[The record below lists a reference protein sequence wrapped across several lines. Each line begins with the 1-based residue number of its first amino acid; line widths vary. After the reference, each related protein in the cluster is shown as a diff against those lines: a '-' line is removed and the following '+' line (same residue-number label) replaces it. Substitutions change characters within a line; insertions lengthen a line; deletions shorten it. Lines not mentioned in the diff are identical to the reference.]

1 MGNKK
6 GGAINSK
13 DILEAPQASVR
24 VKPLPSSKIS
34 KKSVTLSK
42 YANKQ
47 KTLVFSTRGINQR
60 SRHLMNDLRVLMPH
74 SKTDVKLDSKD
85 DLTTVNEVCELKNCN
100 NCAFFEIRKRDD
112 TYLWISKVP
121 NGPSCKFLVENVH
134 TMNELKMTGNC
145 LKGSRPF
152 LSFDKNFEL
161 EPHYALMKEMLI
173 QCFGV
178 PKGHPKSKPFFDRV
192 MSFSIAD
199 NRIWVRNY
207 QVVDEE
213 QSKKQSETSLS
224 EIGPRFCLN
233 PIRIFSGS
241 FCGSTLYENPRYVS
255 PNEHRRRLRQMG
267 AGKYI
272 AKKNKKAAHNA
283 HTSALEYASGDD
295 SDVSI

>member
-13 DILEAPQASVR
+13 GVTEKPLVSV
-24 VKPLPSSKIS
+24 KTKALPSSKIS
-34 KKSVTLSK
+34 KKTIMLSK
-42 YANKQ
+42 YVNKQ

-60 SRHLMNDLRVLMPH
+60 SRHLMNDMRVLMPH
-74 SKTDVKLDSKD
+74 SKSDVKLDSKD
-85 DLTTVNEVCELKNCN
+85 DLTTVNEVCELKYCN
-100 NCAFFEIRKRDD
+100 SCAFFEIRKRDD
-112 TYLWISKVP
+112 TYLWLSKVP

-152 LSFDKNFEL
+152 LSFDKKFDMD
-161 EPHYALMKEMLI
+161 PHYALMKEMLL
-173 QCFGV
+173 QVFGV

-192 MSFSIAD
+192 MTFSIAD

-207 QVVDEE
+207 QVVEEE
-213 QSKKQSETSLS
+213 QSKKQLETSLS

-241 FCGSTLYENPRYVS
+241 FCGATLYENPKYVS
-255 PNEHRRRLRQMG
+255 PNEHRRTLRQMN
-267 AGKYI
+267 AGKYL
-272 AKKNKKAAHNA
+272 AKKFKKDHHKA
-283 HTSALEYASGDD
+283 HTAALAYDSADD